1 MKSYNVNLTL
11 FDDAVFREYRII
23 QRFFDINEAEVFK
36 DRFSEIRIKIKN
48 DTATKDELLEV
59 AEVIKRNMN

>member
-23 QRFFDINEAEVFK
+23 QRFFDINEAEVLKTAFLK
-36 DRFSEIRIKIKN
+36 FVLKLKTTPQLKMNFSKLQ
-48 DTATKDELLEV
+48 T
-59 AEVIKRNMN
+59 

>member
-23 QRFFDINEAEVFK
+23 QRFFDINEAEIFK

-59 AEVIKRNMN
+59 ADLIKRHN

>member
-1 MKSYNVNLTL
+1 MKSYNVNLKL

-59 AEVIKRNMN
+59 ADLIKRHN

>member
-23 QRFFDINEAEVFK
+23 QRFFDINEAEIFK
-36 DRFSEIRIKIKN
+36 DRFKEIRIKIKN

-59 AEVIKRNMN
+59 ADLIKRHN

>member
-59 AEVIKRNMN
+59 ADLIKQHN

>member
-59 AEVIKRNMN
+59 ADLIKRHN